1 MRYVEKSL
9 SAWERFIVSLS
20 NDASASFVHSLVPE
34 SMRTLLAQ
42 PDVQGQLKL
51 LSSLDSNKVGVF
63 AYCFCEI
70 K

>member
-1 MRYVEKSL
+1 M
-9 SAWERFIVSLS
+9 SAWERYVVSLS
-20 NDASASFVHSLVPE
+20 SDALARLGRAFVPDVA
-34 SMRTLLAQ
+34 RVLLAQ

-51 LSSLDSNKVGVF
+51 LGALDGNRVGVF

>member
-1 MRYVEKSL
+1 M
-9 SAWERFIVSLS
+9 SAWERFVVSLS
-20 NDASASFVHSLVPE
+20 NDASASFVQSVVPE

-51 LSSLDSNKVGVF
+51 LRSLDSNKVGVF